1 MTSQA
6 TPATPYGLLKP
17 FIWLALLSFLL
28 GFSGFLYAGAS
39 SVARAHGRVQA
50 ISAPLNPTSPD
61 ETASQPI

>member
-6 TPATPYGLLKP
+6 SPATPYGLLKP

-39 SVARAHGRVQA
+39 SVAQAHDRAQS
-50 ISAPLNPTSPD
+50 ISATLYPTPAD
-61 ETASQPI
+61 RQAPQPI

>member
-6 TPATPYGLLKP
+6 SPASPYGLLKP

-39 SVARAHGRVQA
+39 SVAQAHGRVQS
-50 ISAPLNPTSPD
+50 ISAELYPMPAG
-61 ETASQPI
+61 EAAAQPI